1 MTNKEKKEKERYAKA
16 GVNFMPCDEDSQIY
30 SWQRTNRKAS
40 YTTKETISKKNRN
53 PKNMGVRQSDIW
65 NEKRTKNKNSR
76 Y

>member
-1 MTNKEKKEKERYAKA
+1 
-16 GVNFMPCDEDSQIY
+16 MPCDEDSQIY

-65 NEKRTKNKNSR
+65 NGKNTKN
-76 Y
+76 

>member
-1 MTNKEKKEKERYAKA
+1 MTNKEKKERERWAKA

-53 PKNMGVRQSDIW
+53 PKNMGVIQYDIC
-65 NEKRTKNKNSR
+65 NGKNTKN
-76 Y
+76 